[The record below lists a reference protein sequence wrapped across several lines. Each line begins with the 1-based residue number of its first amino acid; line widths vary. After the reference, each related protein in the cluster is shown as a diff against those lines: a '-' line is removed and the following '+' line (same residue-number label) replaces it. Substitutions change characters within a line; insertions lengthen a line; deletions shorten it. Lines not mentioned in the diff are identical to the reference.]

1 VRNGGKVSSRWQRNE
16 KKKKKICKGKREEF
30 TVVVLPLVRVW
41 VGGDNGVQADG
52 EFGGGRRSQRREKE
66 ERELVAEKTGEGN

>member
-1 VRNGGKVSSRWQRNE
+1 M
-16 KKKKKICKGKREEF
+16 
-30 TVVVLPLVRVW
+30 VVLPLVRVW

-52 EFGGGRRSQRREKE
+52 EFGGGRRSRRREKE

>member
-1 VRNGGKVSSRWQRNE
+1 M
-16 KKKKKICKGKREEF
+16 KKIYKGKRKEF

-52 EFGGGRRSQRREKE
+52 EFGGGRRSQQREKE

>member
-1 VRNGGKVSSRWQRNE
+1 M
-16 KKKKKICKGKREEF
+16 
-30 TVVVLPLVRVW
+30 VVLPQVRVW

-66 ERELVAEKTGEGN
+66 ERELVAEKPGRGTDF